1 MSIQTM
7 KKELLELKRVAALE
21 NKNSEDCRIK
31 NMTDEELQDEIDR
44 DLKKLGFRSQADFIE
59 GAKNFVLE
67 NDPGANVTHDSAIEN
82 RFFELTED
90 FKVFDEF
97 MQKYSSSVWSLTE

>member
-67 NDPGANVTHDSAIEN
+67 NDPGANVTHDYAI
-82 RFFELTED
+82 ELTED

>member
-7 KKELLELKRVAALE
+7 KKELLELKRAAALE
-21 NKNSEDCRIK
+21 NKNSEDYRIK

-44 DLKKLGFRSQADFIE
+44 DLKKLGFKSQADFIE
-59 GAKNFVLE
+59 AAKNFVLVH
-67 NDPGANVTHDSAIEN
+67 DPGANVTHDYAIEK

-90 FKVFDEF
+90 FKAFEEF
-97 MQKYSSSVWSLTE
+97 LRKYSSLELEQ

>member
-21 NKNSEDCRIK
+21 NKNSEDYRIK
-31 NMTDEELQDEIDR
+31 NITDEELQEAINQ
-44 DLKKLGFRSQADFIE
+44 DLKELGFNSYAEYREAVN
-59 GAKNFVLE
+59 NFVFE
-67 NDPGANVTHDSAIEN
+67 KDPQTNMTNDIAVDN
-82 RFFELTED
+82 RFSELTED
-90 FKVFDEF
+90 LKMFDEF